1 MPSNKVLKNSLTDI
15 QLQYYLANSDFA
27 RYATTTDAVFE
38 IKHDVMSLLQSLM
51 FPALI
56 VGSNNT
62 NSKIKSNL
70 GVAINSS
77 SKTVMWKLIKW
88 Q

>member
-1 MPSNKVLKNSLTDI
+1 
-15 QLQYYLANSDFA
+15 
-27 RYATTTDAVFE
+27 
-38 IKHDVMSLLQSLM
+38 M

-70 GVAINSS
+70 GSSHKFKLKDGHVEVDKVAVTESHVSADGVIHIFKETDLLFEQLNIATAEMIARKSLYALHY
-77 SKTVMWKLIKW
+77 SKFC
-88 Q
+88 

>member
-1 MPSNKVLKNSLTDI
+1 
-15 QLQYYLANSDFA
+15 
-27 RYATTTDAVFE
+27 
-38 IKHDVMSLLQSLM
+38 MSLLQSLM

-70 GVAINSS
+70 GSSHKFKLKDGHVEVDKVAVTESHVSADGVIHIFKETDLLLNSS
-77 SKTVMWKLIKW
+77 TS
-88 Q
+88 QQRR